1 MSFLFFIF
9 ALSNLDMDRKFLEKV
24 VDLFIDNGAKTLTMD
39 DIAKE
44 FGMSKK
50 TLYQM
55 YANKEALLEDVLE
68 FKLTEIIEKLSELD
82 NKIENA
88 VERMFCRDEHIEKAA
103 KSNNSLLIRQLI
115 KYYPAIFNKHM
126 MNFSER
132 FAEVLIHNIERG
144 RAQGYYRDDFDARLY
159 AGIYFQMVMPYENSP
174 FLDTTKT
181 DRTEYSNIALMFYM
195 NAITTEK
202 GKQQLKK
209 YNNL

>member
-1 MSFLFFIF
+1 
-9 ALSNLDMDRKFLEKV
+9 MDKKFLEKV

-55 YANKEALLEDVLE
+55 YSNKEALLEDVLE
-68 FKLTEIIEKLSELD
+68 FKLNEVIEKLNELD
-82 NKIENA
+82 IRIENA
-88 VERMFCRDEHIEKAA
+88 VDRMFCRDEQIEKAA
-103 KSNNSLLIRQLI
+103 QSNNSLLIRQLI

-126 MNFSER
+126 TQFSER
-132 FAEVLIHNIERG
+132 FAEVLIHNIKRG
-144 RAQGYYRDDFDARLY
+144 REQEFYRTDFDAKIY
-159 AGIYFQMVMPYENSP
+159 AKMFFQLVMSYDSSP

-181 DRTEYSNIALMFYM
+181 DRLDYNNEALLFYM

-202 GKQQLKK
+202 GKEQLKK
-209 YNNL
+209 YNI

>member
-1 MSFLFFIF
+1 MDKKFISKVVP
-9 ALSNLDMDRKFLEKV
+9 LFLE
-24 VDLFIDNGAKTLTMD
+24 NGPKALTMD

-55 YANKEALLEDVLE
+55 YKNKEALLEDVLE
-68 FKLTEIIEKLSELD
+68 FKLYDIIERIKLHESTID
-82 NKIENA
+82 NA
-88 VERMFCRDEHIEKAA
+88 VERMFCRDEEIENAVET
-103 KSNNSLLIRQLI
+103 NNSMFIKQLV
-115 KYYPAIFNKHM
+115 KYYPSIFHKHM

-159 AGIYFQMVMPYENSP
+159 AGIYFQMVMSYDNSP
-174 FLDTTKT
+174 FLDTSTI
-181 DRTEYSNIALMFYM
+181 DRTKYNNEAIMFYM

-202 GKQQLKK
+202 GKEQLKK
-209 YNNL
+209 YNNLK